1 MNTTTIAKKY
11 LAHGFSPIPLID
23 GEKRPSI
30 RNWQQ
35 YGVEPMG
42 LQEAESLFQNTGS
55 IGLVMGFDGI
65 QCLDIDAKHFRDK
78 EYETFCERLEEESPG
93 LKDKMIIQTT
103 RSGGF
108 HWIFKCDEI
117 AGNQKLARNIDGEV
131 TFETRGRG
139 GQIVTYPSKG
149 YKILGKI
156 TNVKRIS
163 PVERDVIFRVARTM
177 DEMQKEVVVESKR
190 IGDIQTQDQ
199 TPWGE
204 FRATHT
210 ALDILQRYGWTIV
223 GESSKYIYLLRP
235 GSTDSKTSGVIF
247 KDTELFWPWTTSSAF
262 EAEMPYDGF
271 QCYTLLEHGGSF
283 DEAIKDIREQGYGK
297 RYELSSPNDFNIDL
311 DDEEVQEEMGQLL
324 AKLRVDSTIE
334 VSQPPKAL
342 EMVFGQNSYII
353 GSFGNFSLVQGK
365 AKSRKSFFLSALAA
379 AASSDSMVCEHLRGY
394 IYPRKVIYID
404 TEQGDFHA
412 AKAKKRVHEMAGLQ
426 NNINYDHI
434 EYIKLRSL
442 DTNALRLA
450 AIDYIFRTE
459 ENIGYMVIDGIADV
473 ASKGVNDE
481 EEATAI
487 ASKLLKWT
495 AEYNCHI
502 TVVLHEN
509 KNDRNAKGHLGQY
522 IVQKSESTFS
532 AKKSE
537 HNRDITEITPEYT
550 RNIEPPAI
558 EMSIGGFDLVEF
570 SEVEVDEFYNKTR
583 VWTDEDKHRIAAK
596 ILGKSKGDAA
606 TFIRDTEDCKRK
618 DAEKVL
624 ALMEENSIIH
634 WDGKRPKIVALGPKD
649 GEDPIDL

>member
-35 YGVEPMG
+35 YGEEPMG
-42 LQEAESLFQNTGS
+42 LQEAENLFQNTGS

-65 QCLDIDAKHFRDK
+65 QCLDIDAKHFRGE
-78 EYETFCERLEEESPG
+78 EYTLFCERLEEEAPG

-223 GESSKYIYLLRP
+223 EESSKYIYLLRP

-297 RYELSSPNDFNIDL
+297 RYELSAPSDFNIDL

-334 VSQPPKAL
+334 VTQPPKAL
-342 EMVFGQNSYII
+342 EMVFGQKSYII
-353 GSFGNFSLVQGK
+353 GSLGNFSLVQGK

-412 AKAKKRVHEMAGLQ
+412 AKAKKRVQEMAGLQ
-426 NNINYDHI
+426 GNLNYDHI

-442 DTNALRLA
+442 DSNALRLA

-532 AKKSE
+532 ATKSQN
-537 HNRDITEITPEYT
+537 NRDITEITPEYT

-606 TFIRDTEDCKRK
+606 AFIRDTEDCKRK

-634 WDGKRPKIVALGPKD
+634 WDGKRPKIVALGPNN

>member
-1 MNTTTIAKKY
+1 MKTTTIAKKY
-11 LAHGFSPIPLID
+11 IAHGFSPIPLID

-35 YGVEPMG
+35 YGIEPMG
-42 LQEAESLFQNTGS
+42 LQEAEELFQNTGS

-65 QCLDIDAKHFRDK
+65 QCLDIDAKHFK
-78 EYETFCERLEEESPG
+78 GEEYETFCKRLEEEAPEIKS
-93 LKDKMIIQTT
+93 KMIIQTT
-103 RSGGF
+103 RSGGY
-108 HWIFKCDEI
+108 HWIFKCNDI

-131 TFETRGRG
+131 TFETRGKG

-156 TNVKRIS
+156 TNVQRIS
-163 PVERDVIFRVARTM
+163 PTERDVIFRVARTM

-190 IGDIQTQDQ
+190 IGDQQTKDH

-204 FRATHT
+204 FRANHT
-210 ALDILQRYGWTIV
+210 ALDIIQRYGWKVV

-247 KDTELFWPWTTSSAF
+247 KDTELFWPWTTSTDF

-271 QCYTLLEHGGSF
+271 QCFTLLEHGGDF
-283 DEAIKDIREQGYGK
+283 DRAIQDIRTQGYGK
-297 RYELSSPNDFNIDL
+297 RYELTAPNDFNIDL

-334 VSQPPKAL
+334 ISQPPKAL
-342 EMVFGQNSYII
+342 EICFGQKSYII
-353 GSFGNFSLVQGK
+353 GSLGNFSMVQGK
-365 AKSRKSFFLSALAA
+365 AKSRKSFFLSALT
-379 AASSDSMVCEHLRGY
+379 ASAITDQMVCDHLRGY
-394 IYPRKVIYID
+394 MAGRKVIYID
-404 TEQGDFHA
+404 TEQGPFHA
-412 AKAKKRVHEMAGLQ
+412 AKAKKRIHEMAHLQ
-426 NNINYDHI
+426 GNINYDHF
-434 EYIKLRSL
+434 EYLQLRSL

-450 AIDYIFRTE
+450 AVEYLFRTE

-481 EEATAI
+481 EEATII

-509 KNDRNAKGHLGQY
+509 KHDRNAKGHLGQY
-522 IVQKSESTFS
+522 LVQKSETVLS

-537 HNRDITEITPEYT
+537 NNKDITEITPEYT
-550 RNIEPPAI
+550 RNIEPPSV
-558 EMSIGGFDLVEF
+558 EMTIGGFDLVEF
-570 SEVEVDEFYNKTR
+570 AEVEVDEFYNRTR
-583 VWTDEDKHRIAAK
+583 VWTDEDQQRIVTK
-596 ILGKSKGDAA
+596 IVGKSKGDAA
-606 TFIRDTEDCKRK
+606 AFIRDTEDCKKK
-618 DAEKVL
+618 DADKLL
-624 ALMEENSIIH
+624 ALMEDNGTIH
-634 WDGKRPKIVALGPKD
+634 WEGKRPKFVALGKD
-649 GEDPIDL
+649 NKGIDL